1 MQVVSGFHLTVDDLG
16 LVTYT
21 SQKARRFQRRR
32 RHSDVV
38 MATRRLQSTRLNN
51 AYLENLYKEAKFDGK
66 HEEVKEIEER
76 ITNLVDEISTYI
88 GHKDP
93 LFKNKVIPTGSY
105 FENLK
110 AEGPDEFDFMICLDD
125 LSKPGVCIMTDI
137 PLQPVLDPGYV
148 HVQIDSEEVRQRW
161 RRYIL
166 RRGGNLDPEAL
177 LNRFRDLIQEA
188 VRNRKRRLIEKID
201 ERVEVNLR
209 KIPVTINL
217 RWKGTKYPN
226 YEISFDLTLCIKRRG
241 WPNASDIGR
250 RVRKGHPGYEF
261 FKEARRAGYHLVASQ
276 IGESGRPRPCWRLS
290 FSVAEGIVLE
300 KICQNPRLIHTK
312 TLKVLK
318 VLRKKYA
325 HALCLHEFEIFDN
338 GSYGKNWA
346 FQSYT
351 LKTMFLQEWCEFPE
365 DSFWDRDQLHSR
377 VRGIL
382 TTIHR
387 NLKNRDIRSFWVP
400 DHKLFNF
407 LARKQTATESCEK
420 FLALLIEELTIT

>member
-1 MQVVSGFHLTVDDLG
+1 MQVVSSFHLTVDDLG

-38 MATRRLQSTRLNN
+38 MATRRSQSTRLNN

-93 LFKNKVIPTGSY
+93 LFKNKVIPSGSY

-125 LSKPGVCIMTDI
+125 LSKPGVCIIKDI

-166 RRGGNLDPEAL
+166 RQGGNLDPEAL

-188 VRNRKRRLIEKID
+188 VRNRKRRSIEKIA
-201 ERVEVNLR
+201 ERVEVKLK
-209 KIPVTINL
+209 KIPVTIKL
-217 RWKGTKYPN
+217 RWKGTKYPK
-226 YEISFDLTLCIKRRG
+226 YEISIDLTLCIERSG
-241 WPNASDIGR
+241 WPIASDIGR
-250 RVRKGHPGYEF
+250 RVGKAHPGYDF
-261 FKEARRAGYHLVASQ
+261 FKEARRAGYHLVASK

-290 FSVAEGIVLE
+290 FSVSEGIVLE

-318 VLRKKYA
+318 VLRKKHE
-325 HALCLHEFEIFDN
+325 HALCLYEASG
-338 GSYGKNWA
+338 GSYRIQWA
-346 FQSYT
+346 FHSYV
-351 LKTMFLQEWCEFPE
+351 LKTMFLHEWSEFPE
-365 DSFWDRDQLHSR
+365 DSFWGQDQLQSR

-382 TTIHR
+382 TRIQR
-387 NLKNRDIRSFWVP
+387 SLKTRDIRSFWVP
-400 DHKLFNF
+400 DYKLFNF
-407 LARKQTATESCEK
+407 LARKPTETKSCEQN
-420 FLALLIEELTIT
+420 LALLIEKLRIT